1 MLGTQVSGRIMRPA
15 DDGRYLMVARPE
27 NLGLRP
33 AASPE
38 GSAVEGEL
46 TGRVHSLQFQG
57 YRTSY
62 HVALPGGR
70 NCRWKPSVK
79 MAPPPSDAVTRWL

>member
-1 MLGTQVSGRIMRPA
+1 VLGTQVSGRIMRLGE
-15 DDGRYLMVARPE
+15 DGRYPMVARPE

-33 AASPE
+33 AARPE

-46 TGRVHSLQFQG
+46 TGRVLSLQFQG

-62 HVALPGGR
+62 HVVLPE
-70 NCRWKPSVK
+70 
-79 MAPPPSDAVTRWL
+79 ADT